1 MSSFS
6 ALARYINQVFD
17 VSMPPNQFW
26 HCTIS
31 SSILF
36 VCSLCSAFFVMA
48 MTFERFYSIV
58 RPHKAASFN
67 MVKRAQKIIVSIVI
81 FSPIFNLPQWFIQ
94 SFQGRVCTNYAR
106 SQLTTVQVYFF
117 TAFIFDFAIPF
128 VSLPGMNS
136 VIIHVLWKRSLT
148 MNIRSVGQGQDQS
161 SSKIRN
167 TEHQIYIM
175 LLLVAF
181 AFLLLNTPGYIM
193 VFYTNFGNYYHS
205 PHAFAGY
212 YLFYIVASHLFYT
225 NYGLNLFLYVISGRK
240 FRSDLLRLFNCKKAE
255 LRRTSSYVT
264 TSISTLQRSESEM
277 SKS

>member
-1 MSSFS
+1 
-6 ALARYINQVFD
+6 
-17 VSMPPNQFW
+17 
-26 HCTIS
+26 
-31 SSILF
+31 
-36 VCSLCSAFFVMA
+36 
-48 MTFERFYSIV
+48 
-58 RPHKAASFN
+58 
-67 MVKRAQKIIVSIVI
+67 
-81 FSPIFNLPQWFIQ
+81 
-94 SFQGRVCTNYAR
+94 
-106 SQLTTVQVYFF
+106 
-117 TAFIFDFAIPF
+117 
-128 VSLPGMNS
+128 MNS
-136 VIIHVLWKRSLT
+136 VIIRVLWKRSLT
-148 MNIRSVGQGQDQS
+148 MNTRSVGQGQDQS

-175 LLLVAF
+175 LLLLAF

-205 PHAFAGY
+205 PQAFAGY

-225 NYGLNLFLYVISGRK
+225 NYGINLFLYVISGRK